1 MWYNI
6 QKVPSE
12 VALAFMPA
20 SSPPSPEVATL
31 TSFLCFLVEM
41 VYPDSSTKGLSGMAS
56 RGILG
61 KSFPSPGFSASQ

>member
-41 VYPDSSTKGLSGMAS
+41 VYPDSSTKG
-56 RGILG
+56 
-61 KSFPSPGFSASQ
+61 